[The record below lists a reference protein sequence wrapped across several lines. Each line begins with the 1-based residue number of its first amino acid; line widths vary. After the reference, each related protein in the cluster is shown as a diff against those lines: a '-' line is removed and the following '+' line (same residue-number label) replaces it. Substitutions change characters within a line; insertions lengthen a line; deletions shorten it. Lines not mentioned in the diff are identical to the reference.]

1 MVQTVAE
8 RSRPRRAGRLQ
19 RLTRVQ
25 KRNKHFQRERESGGG
40 IGEDRRRV
48 GKVSNRGMWV
58 KRRQGDESAGRQW
71 L

>member
-1 MVQTVAE
+1 MVQTEAG

-25 KRNKHFQRERESGGG
+25 KRNKHFQRESGGG

-58 KRRQGDESAGRQW
+58 KRQGDESAGRQW